1 MEHQVTLSRDPLS
14 KVGIP
19 TEIPVVM
26 SGPHCSNESVPH
38 TAINTIVLYGKLLV
52 FFLASNLPLY
62 CILSLFGI

>member
-38 TAINTIVLYGKLLV
+38 TAINTIVLYGKLL
-52 FFLASNLPLY
+52 FFSP
-62 CILSLFGI
+62 SQ